1 MGEYPE
7 KNPPASYPR
16 TTRKGCGKDV
26 VGEIPH
32 LGVTKSIMLR
42 MPDSF
47 PRTTRKGYRKD
58 ITARNFS
65 VIPTSKAVVR
75 DRMKTLLH
83 QTSPKM
89 IKLHQRPPDS
99 SPRTTQKS
107 YGGDAQGRI
116 HPNPFLEQPERV
128 MARIQWEE
136 TSRLGVSEGIRTRI
150 RPIPFLKQ
158 PERAMERIQRVETSR
173 LGVSEG

>member
-16 TTRKGCGKDV
+16 TTRKGCGKDA
-26 VGEIPH
+26 VGECPIPF
-32 LGVTKSIMLR
+32 LEQPERVMGRILQQETS
-42 MPDSF
+42 
-47 PRTTRKGYRKD
+47 
-58 ITARNFS
+58 
-65 VIPTSKAVVR
+65 TSKAAVR
-75 DRMKTLLH
+75 DRTKALLH

-99 SPRTTQKS
+99 SPRTTRKS

-116 HPNPFLEQPERV
+116 RLNPFLEQPERV

-136 TSRLGVSEGIRTRI
+136 TSLLEVSEGMRTRI
-150 RPIPFLKQ
+150 RLNPFLEQ
-158 PERAMERIQRVETSR
+158 PERVMERIQRVETSR

>member
-47 PRTTRKGYRKD
+47 PRTTRKGDRKD

-136 TSRLGVSEGIRTRI
+136 TFPKDKTKDIQKRI
-150 RPIPFLKQ
+150 CPNSFLEQ
-158 PERAMERIQRVETSR
+158 PERVMEKIKRVETSR